1 MTGGKRGI
9 LVRMSQPSRHAVCL
23 GPPESFPVVPQ
34 AGPPEQGRARPQ
46 DGTWREGGKEGS
58 KLLFPFNA
66 SWHVASPI
74 LRPVSSALTPPIK
87 ILQPQSPS
95 VRPHAHVPSVCLPD
109 SWISIRDEG
118 GMHEEVEGTDSGERE
133 QLRGPSSHQHNFVM
147 SVSGVLN
154 LHFVPRA
161 ERLLHA
167 SVSRFAGA
175 EARPKLPAETVVSS
189 PPLPY

>member
-1 MTGGKRGI
+1 MFRAPGI
-9 LVRMSQPSRHAVCL
+9 VSRR
-23 GPPESFPVVPQ
+23 P

-95 VRPHAHVPSVCLPD
+95 EDRQTDRTAHVRLSVCLPD

-118 GMHEEVEGTDSGERE
+118 GMHEEVEGTDRGERE
-133 QLRGPSSHQHNFVM
+133 QLHGPSSHQHNFVM

-161 ERLLHA
+161 ERLPHA
-167 SVSRFAGA
+167 SFSRFAGA